1 VESHTPTQPA
11 GDDRPLRLLER
22 TPVDPEHKERLFHV
36 VRTGQA
42 RAQATGTELQAE
54 FGAEHV
60 ALIVGCNQFVR
71 LFRAGPEPGA
81 VEFLLPPE
89 GKDALAKAGFEL
101 REPAG
106 QVFRLFGWVRVDP
119 MQGPQPALDAAVASA
134 FDRAKA
140 TPKKR

>member
-1 VESHTPTQPA
+1 MDSHTPTQPA

-22 TPVDPEHKERLFHV
+22 TPVGPEHKERLFHV
-36 VRTGQA
+36 VREGQA
-42 RAQATGTELQAE
+42 QAAAAGAELQAE

-81 VEFLLPPE
+81 VELLLPE
-89 GKDALAKAGFEL
+89 DGKKALAAAGFTL

-106 QVFRLFGWVRVDP
+106 QVFKLFGWVRINP
-119 MQGPQPALDAAVASA
+119 MQGPEPALDAAVGSA
-134 FDRAKA
+134 FAKA
-140 TPKKR
+140 KLAKKK